1 MNMKNKTIGSW
12 LQCAAGALALVTAIA
27 LIIYS
32 GAVKDANSL
41 VPTLLIIGAA
51 ISAAAFFT
59 GLHPL
64 AIFPGVLFMAAAA
77 TYLGSQLANISGR
90 LSGNGIGLTGTSL
103 EALTV
108 FAVLMVLA
116 AALSIAAAFLPDRK

>member
-51 ISAAAFFT
+51 LSAAAFFT

-77 TYLGSQLANISGR
+77 TYLGSQLANISG
-90 LSGNGIGLTGTSL
+90 LDSL
-103 EALTV
+103 VDDINNAEERRCYEYV
-108 FAVLMVLA
+108 VSLA
-116 AALSIAAAFLPDRK
+116 PYHEDKDTNNYEND